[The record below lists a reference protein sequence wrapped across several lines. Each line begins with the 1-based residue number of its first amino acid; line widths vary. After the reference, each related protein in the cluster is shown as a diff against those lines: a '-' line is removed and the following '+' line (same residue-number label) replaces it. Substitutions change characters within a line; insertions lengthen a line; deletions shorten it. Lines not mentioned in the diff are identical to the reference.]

1 MWAWVIFLKKINRMP
16 VRLRITFLFVLLVFI
31 ILGIVCGSIYYFSH
45 TERLNTIKKRLTN
58 RAITTG
64 RLFSKKEIF
73 DRQTLRQIDSLTT
86 VSLKEK
92 VVQVYDSNN
101 RKIYT
106 YSDLAGDSLH
116 VDLKILQDVR
126 KKQTHYFKSRNKE
139 AMAYHYS
146 GKDFDMVIIS
156 AANDEDGKDNLLH
169 LRNILML
176 SFFWGIIVTLLVGY
190 LFSGKLLSP
199 VKKITADVSEISMQN
214 LTRRV
219 STGNV
224 KDEWFYLAS
233 TFNQLLDQLQEGFEL
248 QRRFIANAS
257 HELSTPL
264 TSISSQLEVTLEND
278 RSPEEYRQVIRS
290 VYHDVHHMG
299 KLTQTLLEFARASGN
314 KGGLEINLIRIDEII
329 LRLPSEVAK
338 INEEYSVVLSFGEL
352 PENEEKLLVF
362 GNETLLLTAIKNIV
376 LNACKYSSNTQAVI
390 FLKAEE
396 KNNVI
401 SIDDKGVG
409 IPPEDIESIFQP
421 FYRVQDYRTEG
432 GFGLG
437 LSMAQRIIKLH
448 KGTISVK
455 SIVGKGTTFTIV
467 LPSATNVTAF

>member
-1 MWAWVIFLKKINRMP
+1 MP
-16 VRLRITFLFVLLVFI
+16 VRLRITLLFVLLVFI
-31 ILGIVCGSIYYFSH
+31 ILGIVCGSIYYFSYS
-45 TERLNTIKKRLTN
+45 ERLNSIKKRLTN

-73 DRQTLRQIDSLTT
+73 YKPTLRQIDSLTT
-86 VSLKEK
+86 LSLKDK
-92 VVQVYDSNN
+92 VVQVYDSNS

-106 YSDLAGDSLH
+106 YSDLPGDSLH
-116 VDLKILQDVR
+116 VDPKIIHEV
-126 KKQTHYFKSRNKE
+126 KKTKSHFFTSGNKE
-139 AMAYHYS
+139 AIAYHYFE
-146 GKDFDMVIIS
+146 KDMDMVIIS
-156 AANDEDGKDNLLH
+156 AANDEDGKENLLH

-176 SFFWGIIVTLLVGY
+176 SFFWGIIVTMLVGY

-199 VKKITADVSEISMQN
+199 IKKITDDVSEISMQD

-219 STGNV
+219 STGSV
-224 KDEWFYLAS
+224 KDEWFNLAN
-233 TFNQLLDQLQEGFEL
+233 TFNQLLNQLQEGFEL

-264 TSISSQLEVTLEND
+264 TSISSQLEITLENK
-278 RSPEEYRQVIRS
+278 RTHEEYRDVIQS
-290 VYHDVHHMG
+290 VYNDVRHMG

-338 INEEYSVVLSFGEL
+338 ISKDYSVVLNFGEL
-352 PENEEKLLVF
+352 PENEERLLVF

-376 LNACKYSSNTQAVI
+376 LNACKYSFSRRANI

-396 KNNVI
+396 KNIVI
-401 SIDDKGVG
+401 LIEDKGVG
-409 IPPEDIESIFQP
+409 IPADEIENIFQP
-421 FYRVQDYRTEG
+421 FYRVDDYRMEA

-448 KGTISVK
+448 KGNISVK
-455 SIVGKGTTFTIV
+455 SLVGEGTTFTIT
-467 LPSATNVTAF
+467 LPSATNITSLY